1 MGRMAADDRRAQL
14 IAATIRVMT
23 TEGIEAV
30 STRRVAQ
37 EAGVSVGVVHYCF
50 GSKEN
55 LLRRVI
61 HQLVDDIR
69 ESAQARISPGQDL
82 TASLSKATEAFMG
95 DVEDRADRHLL
106 TYEIVTY
113 ALRTEGA
120 EDLAR
125 WLYECYQSAAV
136 ATLEA
141 AAEAAGVRWIV
152 PVDVVARILTAANDG
167 VTLEWLVR
175 RDGTQ
180 ARTTFAHII
189 DAVVPLSTSLDDEAN
204 PAGRDAGGRVSR

>member
-1 MGRMAADDRRAQL
+1 MAADDRRAQL
-14 IAATIRVMT
+14 IAAAIEVMT

-50 GSKEN
+50 GTKEN

-61 HQLVDDIR
+61 EQLVDDIR
-69 ESAQARISPGQDL
+69 RSAQARITPGQDL

-95 DVEDRADRHLL
+95 DVEERPDRHLL

-113 ALRTEGA
+113 ALRTEGS
-120 EDLAR
+120 EDLAV
-125 WLYECYQSAAV
+125 WLYECYQSATV
-136 ATLEA
+136 DTLEA
-141 AAEAAGVRWIV
+141 AAVAAGVRWTV
-152 PVDVVARILTAANDG
+152 PVEVVARILTAANDG

-180 ARTTFAHII
+180 ARTTFAHVI
-189 DAVVPLSTSLDDEAN
+189 DAVLPLATSLADDATSTGRN
-204 PAGRDAGGRVSR
+204 VAGRVHP